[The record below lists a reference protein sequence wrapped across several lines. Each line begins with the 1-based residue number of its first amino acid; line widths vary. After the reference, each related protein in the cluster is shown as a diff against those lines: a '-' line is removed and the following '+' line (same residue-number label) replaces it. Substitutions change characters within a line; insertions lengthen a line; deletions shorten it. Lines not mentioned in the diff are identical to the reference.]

1 MILRSGTLRAG
12 TLRSGPLRSG
22 TLRTEPV
29 PPTRPVQSI
38 GQRLHPLT
46 PLNRGGRYVLLLGAV
61 FGQQAARQGDG
72 RLLLLIGV
80 AATPIALLAGLL
92 SWLFTRYH
100 VYAGELYL
108 SSGVLFRR
116 HRRVPLARV
125 QSIDL
130 VRPLLARVLGLAELR
145 LEVAGRGSSD
155 GRLSYLTEAQ
165 AVTLRRDLLLLTGTA
180 PAPTTAGA
188 TDLGDEPA
196 RHSEEKVLLQVPT
209 GTLLASALLG
219 GPLVVLTLSVLALVL
234 TAVLMPAAAGPV
246 LLGIVTGSLSVLS
259 VSVRQLLTEYGFS
272 IAHTAQGLRLRH
284 GLLDTRSQTIPAG
297 RVQALR
303 MTQPLLWRP
312 FGWVRVD
319 IDVAG
324 YGGNRTQESTAT
336 SALLPVA
343 PRFVAERLI
352 VQVLGATPPVPR
364 AFVPDRARWRAP
376 IQYRNLAYGADA
388 AYLVTSYGVFTKT
401 IDVVPLAKAQSLRS
415 TQGPWQRRL
424 GLASV
429 HVDVA
434 GRKITG
440 TTARHRRADEAA
452 AILARLTDLARAARR

>member
-1 MILRSGTLRAG
+1 MTLSAE
-12 TLRSGPLRSG
+12 T
-22 TLRTEPV
+22 V
-29 PPTRPVQSI
+29 PSTRPAQTV
-38 GQRLHPLT
+38 GHRLHPLT
-46 PLNRGGRYVLLLGAV
+46 PLIRGGRYVLLLGAV

-72 RLLLLIGV
+72 RLLLLLGV
-80 AATPIALLAGLL
+80 AATPLAVLAGLI

-100 VYAGELYL
+100 VHAGELHL

-165 AVTLRRDLLLLTGTA
+165 AVALRRDLLLLTG
-180 PAPTTAGA
+180 PAATAGA
-188 TDLGDEPA
+188 ADLGDEPA
-196 RHSEEKVLLQVPT
+196 RHHEERVLLQVPT

-219 GPLVVLTLSVLALVL
+219 GPLVVLTLSVLALVT

-303 MTQPLLWRP
+303 LTQPLLWRP

-324 YGGNRTQESTAT
+324 YGGNRAQESTAT

-352 VQVLGATPPVPR
+352 VQVLGATPPIPR

-376 IQYRNLAYGADA
+376 IQYRNLAYAADA
-388 AYLVTSYGVFTKT
+388 AYLVTSYGVFTQT

-452 AILARLTDLARAARR
+452 AILASLTDLARAARR

>member
-1 MILRSGTLRAG
+1 MTLSSETVPS
-12 TLRSGPLRSG
+12 TLPAQVLGR
-22 TLRTEPV
+22 
-29 PPTRPVQSI
+29 
-38 GQRLHPLT
+38 RLHPLT
-46 PLNRGGRYVLLLGAV
+46 PLVRGGRYVLLLGAV

-80 AATPIALLAGLL
+80 AATPLAVLAGLI

-100 VYAGELYL
+100 VHAGELHL

-145 LEVAGRGSSD
+145 LEVAGRGSSE

-165 AVTLRRDLLLLTGTA
+165 AVALRRELLLLAGPTGTTEP
-180 PAPTTAGA
+180 PAPH
-188 TDLGDEPA
+188 PA
-196 RHSEEKVLLQVPT
+196 EQVLLEVPT
-209 GTLLASALLG
+209 GTLLASSLLG
-219 GPLVVLTLSVLALVL
+219 APLVVLTLSALALVI

-246 LLGIVTGSLSVLS
+246 LLAIVTGSLSVLS
-259 VSVRQLLTEYGFS
+259 ISVRQVLTEYGFS
-272 IAHTAQGLRLRH
+272 IAQTAQGLRLRH

-303 MTQPLLWRP
+303 LTQPLLWRP

-324 YGGNRTQESTAT
+324 YGGNRAQESTAT

-352 VQVLGATPPVPR
+352 VQVLGATPPIPR

-376 IQYRNLAYGADA
+376 IQYRNLAYAADA

-452 AILARLTDLARAARR
+452 VILARLTDLARAARR